1 MFSNNVAGLFILNL
15 VCRSSKLR
23 EETIHNLKAI
33 FKSISSYKLEQ
44 EVNEIVFCTDD
55 AIEEKQ
61 TWRSSLEEAAKRVN
75 ALAKKRKLQTGD
87 LVDVTNLISCLKIT
101 T

>member
-23 EETIHNLKAI
+23 EGAIKNLKAV

-44 EVNEIVFCTDD
+44 EVNEILFCTDD
-55 AIEEKQ
+55 DIEEKQ
-61 TWRSSLEEAAKRVN
+61 TWRSSLEAAAKRVN
-75 ALAKKRKLQTGD
+75 ALAKKRKLQTGE

-101 T
+101 A

>member
-1 MFSNNVAGLFILNL
+1 MISNNVAGLLILNL

-23 EETIHNLKAI
+23 EEAINNLKAV

-44 EVNEIVFCTDD
+44 EVNEIIFCTDD
-55 AIEEKQ
+55 DIEEKQ

-75 ALAKKRKLQTGD
+75 ALAKKRKLQTGE

-101 T
+101 A